1 MPASPSFPAGPR
13 SPAGPGGP
21 GGPGGP
27 AGPSLPSRPSLPLSL
42 KKKFKMEIVLNQTNV
57 MNIICRFKTPVK
69 VA

>member
-13 SPAGPGGP
+13 SPGDPGGP

-42 KKKFKMEIVLNQTNV
+42 KKKFKVEIVLNQANV
-57 MNIICRFKTPVK
+57 MNIICRLEPPVN